1 MRGLQA
7 LAFLVGV
14 AACGDNLSG
23 TTALFAVEAPG
34 DDYYALPF
42 PNDLYRTPDGTLDL
56 SNFPA
61 NSIILDQY
69 RVAAQALDGFGLN
82 GAMSSRFTAPL
93 DPKSLPDPAGSL
105 EPSASVYLV
114 DVDPASPNLGT
125 RTPIIASYRD
135 EATNT
140 IGADRLVVRPY
151 PGFTLDEGTT
161 YALVLTNRILDLGGA
176 PIQRAADFSTLLGE
190 GGSAKM
196 TAARAA
202 YQPLVTWLAAHGGAS
217 EVVSA
222 AVFTTQHVTQIAPA
236 LRKGVY
242 GAEAPV
248 AANVMRNTTAA
259 FVLFTGAYVQ
269 PNFQTGEP
277 PYTSTGGEIKI
288 GADGAAIVQ
297 RLEPMR
303 FAMMLPLG
311 EKPAGGWPIA
321 IYAHGTG
328 GDYRSFVEDGT
339 GLRLAAQGIAT
350 ISTDQVLHGPRDPAQ
365 LDPGV
370 AFFNFANPYAAR
382 DNALQGAAD
391 AWAQLRLATGLSI
404 DDGAGGAVTIDPTKV
419 YFFGHS
425 QGGVTGP
432 AFVAFEPTVSGAVLS
447 GTGGLLYLSLL
458 HKTAPIDFPSLIETF
473 ARDAPM
479 DEDNPSLA
487 LAQMWIDRA
496 DGANYARFMV
506 REPQLGPDGTR
517 MAPRNI
523 FQSEGFV
530 DTYAPNP
537 AIEAFATALGGDL
550 VSLPDEKEVEG
561 LTLRGRAVLPAPITN
576 NDNGV
581 TAVLAQYKKR
591 FGSDGHFVVF
601 EVPSAEKQAAQ
612 FLGTLAATGH
622 ATVVSP

>member
-7 LAFLVGV
+7 FAFLVGL
-14 AACGDNLSG
+14 AACGDNLSA

-42 PNDLYRTPDGTLDL
+42 PNDLHRNSDGTLDL
-56 SNFPA
+56 ADFPA

-93 DPKSLPDPAGSL
+93 DPTSLPDPAGSL
-105 EPSASVYLV
+105 EAAASVYLV
-114 DVDPASPNLGT
+114 NVDPSSPSLGH

-135 EATNT
+135 EPTNT
-140 IGADRLVVRPY
+140 IGAFRLVVRPY

-161 YALVLTNRILDLGGA
+161 YALVLTDRIRDLDGA
-176 PIQRAADFSTLLGE
+176 PVRRANDFTTLLGD
-190 GGSAKM
+190 GGSARM

-202 YQPLVTWLAAHGGAS
+202 YQPLVTWLNANGGTGD
-217 EVVSA
+217 VVSA
-222 AVFTTQHVTQIAPA
+222 AVFTTQHATQVGPA
-236 LRKGVY
+236 LRRGVY
-242 GAEAPV
+242 GTEPPV
-248 AANVMRNTTAA
+248 ATTIVITPTASY
-259 FVLFTGAYVQ
+259 VLVTGAYTQ

-277 PYTSTGGEIKI
+277 PYTSAGGEIRI

-297 RLEPMR
+297 RMEPMR
-303 FAMMLPLG
+303 FAMTVPLG
-311 EKPAGGWPIA
+311 AKPAGGWPLA

-328 GDYRSFVEDGT
+328 GDYRSFVDDGT
-339 GLRLAAQGIAT
+339 GPRLAAQGIAT

-382 DNALQGAAD
+382 DNTLQGAAD
-391 AWAQLRLATGLSI
+391 AWEQLRLATGLAI
-404 DDGAGGAVTIDPTKV
+404 DDGAGGAITIDPTKV

-447 GTGGLLYLSLL
+447 GTGGLLYLTLL
-458 HKTAPIDFPSLIETF
+458 HKTAPLNFASLIETF
-473 ARDAPM
+473 ARDSPM
-479 DEDNPSLA
+479 DEDNPSRP
-487 LAQMWIDRA
+487 LAQKWIDPA
-496 DGANYARFMV
+496 DGVNYARYMV
-506 REPQLGPDGTR
+506 REPQPGPDGAR

-523 FQSEGFV
+523 FQTEGFV

-550 VSLPDEKEVEG
+550 VSLPAEKAVEG
-561 LTLRGRAVLPAPITN
+561 LTLRGRAVLATPITE

-581 TAVLAQYKKR
+581 TAVLAQYTKR
-591 FGSDGHFVVF
+591 TGSDGHFVVF
-601 EVPSAEKQAAQ
+601 EVPAAEKQAAE

>member
-1 MRGLQA
+1 MRGSKA
-7 LAFLVGV
+7 LALVIGL
-14 AACGDNLSG
+14 AACGDNLSVA
-23 TTALFAVEAPG
+23 TALFAVEAPG

-42 PNDLYRTPDGTLDL
+42 PNDIHRNADGTLDL
-56 SNFPA
+56 TEFPA

-69 RVAAQALDGFGLN
+69 RVAAQSLDGFGLN

-105 EPSASVYLV
+105 EPTASVYLV

-140 IGADRLVVRPY
+140 IGAHRLVVRPY

-161 YALVLTNRILDLGGA
+161 YALVLTNRILDLGGV
-176 PIQRAADFSTLLGE
+176 PIQRASDFAMLLGE

-202 YQPLVTWLAAHGGAS
+202 YKPLVTWLNAHGGTG

-222 AVFTTQHVTQIAPA
+222 AVFTTQHVTQVGPA

-248 AANVMRNTTAA
+248 ATNLARYATPLY
-259 FVLFTGAYVQ
+259 VLFTGAYTQ

-277 PYTSTGGEIKI
+277 PYTSSGGEIKL

-297 RLEPMR
+297 RTEPMR
-303 FAMMLPLG
+303 FAMTIPLG
-311 EKPAGGWPIA
+311 EKPAGGWPLA

-328 GDYRSFVEDGT
+328 GDYKSFVGDGT

-391 AWAQLRLATGLSI
+391 AWAQLRLATGLAI
-404 DDGAGGAVTIDPTKV
+404 DDGAGGLVTIDPTKV

-432 AFVAFEPTVSGAVLS
+432 AFVAFEPSLTGAVLS

-458 HKTAPIDFPSLIETF
+458 YKTEPLDFSSLIETF
-473 ARDAPM
+473 ARDTPM

-523 FQSEGFV
+523 FQTEGFV

-550 VSLPDEKEVEG
+550 VSLPDEKVVDG
-561 LTLRGRAVLPAPITN
+561 LTLRARAVLPTPITD
-576 NDNGV
+576 NDRGV
-581 TAVLAQYKKR
+581 TAVLAQYNKHI
-591 FGSDGHFVVF
+591 GSDGHFVVF
-601 EVPSAEKQAAQ
+601 EVPSAEKQSAQ